1 MLQRHTKKLHL
12 LYIYIILISI
22 NLYLIALTQAHQEHV
37 SIVDKLKNAAQIT
50 LNVLI
55 ACKLMELYIYS
66 KLVSNLRYNRYNYC
80 DLIQFETEINCIL
93 VVFLIF
99 RRLRE
104 AYDIFSTLFNKKMG
118 NSTVVSYLSK

>member
-22 NLYLIALTQAHQEHV
+22 NLCLIALTQAHQEHV

-93 VVFLIF
+93 VIFLIF